1 MRPRRLVVLS
11 AVPLLLVVAACAPA
25 DQSSSS
31 SGSSPSSSG
40 SGSTSAGASAGPAG
54 DSCSV
59 DKLALKKPGTLTIGT
74 DSPAYDPW
82 FSHNDPTNGK
92 GFESAVAY
100 AVARRLGFDK
110 SRVSWVKVPF
120 NSSYAP
126 GAKKFDF
133 DINQISITPA
143 RAKVVDFS
151 DGYYSAAQA
160 VVALKNT
167 KAAQVTSLAGL
178 KDLQLGAQTGTTS
191 LSAITDVVK
200 PSKQPLVFDDT
211 NAAKQSLLNGQIQAF
226 LVDLPTAFYIT
237 AAEIPKSTIVGQF
250 QPATGQQE
258 KFGMLFE
265 KGSTLVPCVN
275 QALDALKS
283 DGTLAALE
291 KRWLSDVVDV
301 PVLK

>member
-1 MRPRRLVVLS
+1 MSPSYDRVMRLRS
-11 AVPLLLVVAACAPA
+11 AALLATVPLLLAAVGCAPT
-25 DQSSSS
+25 DESSGGSSSS
-31 SGSSPSSSG
+31 
-40 SGSTSAGASAGPAG
+40 ASASQA
-54 DSCSV
+54 SCSPK
-59 DKLALKKPGTLTIGT
+59 DLALKRNGTLTIGT

-82 FSHNDPTNGK
+82 FAKNDPTNGK

-100 AVARRLGFDK
+100 AVAKQLGFSK
-110 SRVSWVKVPF
+110 SQVTWVKVPF

-126 GAKKFDF
+126 GTKKFDF

-160 VVALKNT
+160 VVALKGS
-167 KAAQVTSLAGL
+167 KAAGVTSLAGL
-178 KDLQLGAQTGTTS
+178 KDLKLGAQTGTTS
-191 LSAITDVVK
+191 LTAIDDVIK
-200 PSKQPLVFDDT
+200 PSSQPLVFDDT
-211 NAAKQSLLNGQIQAF
+211 NQAKQALLNKQADAI
-226 LVDLPTAFYIT
+226 LADLPTAFYIS
-237 AAEIPKSTIVGQF
+237 AVEIPKSTIVGQF
-250 QPATGQQE
+250 QPESGQQE

-291 KRWLSDVVDV
+291 KQWLSDVVDV